1 MTETLKKI
9 LFAVCDKTE
18 STAGAQAVYLPLS
31 KLLTE
36 NGITDH
42 KEIAQFCAQ
51 CAHESGGF
59 RRLIEN
65 LNYSAE
71 GLARTWPNRF
81 ADADGSPNLLAKDI
95 ARNPELIGSY
105 AYANR
110 MGNGNP
116 DTMDGF
122 KYRGRGIIQLTGKSN
137 YKAAQDALGIQCVEN
152 PDMVSGI
159 ECAARVAVWFW
170 VKNKCGKAPT
180 FEAQTKI
187 INGGTKGLDDRKAR
201 LARAITAN
209 TEDNKCQLLQ

>member
-9 LFAVCDKTE
+9 LFAVLDKPE
-18 STAGAQAVYLPLS
+18 STAMAQRIYLPLS
-31 KLLTE
+31 KLFPE
-36 NGITDH
+36 NGITDP

-81 ADADGSPNLLAKDI
+81 ALADGSPNLLAKDI
-95 ARNPELIGSY
+95 SRNPELIGNY
-105 AYANR
+105 VYANR
-110 MGNGNP
+110 MGNGSP
-116 DTMDGF
+116 ESGDGW
-122 KYRGRGIIQLTGKSN
+122 KYRGRGIIQLTGKAN
-137 YKAAQDALGIQCVEN
+137 YHAAQDALGIQCVDN
-152 PDMVSGI
+152 PDMISGI

-170 VKNKCGKAPT
+170 VRNRCGKAPT

-187 INGGTKGLDDRKAR
+187 INGGLKGLDDRKAR
-201 LARAITAN
+201 LARAITQIP
-209 TEDNKCQLLQ
+209 E

>member
-1 MTETLKKI
+1 MSEKLKKI
-9 LFAVCDKTE
+9 LFAVLDKTE
-18 STAGAQAVYLPLS
+18 SSAGAQALYLPLS

-36 NGITDH
+36 NGITSE
-42 KEIAQFCAQ
+42 KEIAEFCAQ

-81 ADADGSPNLLAKDI
+81 ALANKSPNLLAGDI
-95 ARNPELIGSY
+95 ARNPELIANH

-110 MGNGNP
+110 LGNGNP
-116 DTMDGF
+116 DSGDGW

-137 YKAAQDALGIQCVEN
+137 YQAAQDALGINCVGN

-159 ECAARVAVWFW
+159 ECAGRVAVWFW
-170 VKNKCGKAPT
+170 VKNKCGDAPT

-187 INGGTKGLDDRKAR
+187 INGGAHGIADRMAR
-201 LARAITAN
+201 LNRAMDCLA
-209 TEDNKCQLLQ
+209 